1 MQPSDFKVPP
11 VIKTVTY
18 AGSPEDAFDRFA
30 VEIGKWWPMETHSLG
45 KAVDASSISFE
56 CLEAGG
62 ALVERCKSGDFHVW
76 GSIVDIR
83 HPRPISFTWH
93 VGRPQDTAQ
102 RSRLRS
108 TQKKM
113 ARGAALCAQIRA
125 RWNRFARVVGASW
138 RMDDL
143 YQGQGRMGLSVP
155 GG

>member
-102 RSRLRS
+102 RSCPPTWCRS
-108 TQKKM
+108 
-113 ARGAALCAQIRA
+113 GCIS
-125 RWNRFARVVGASW
+125 V
-138 RMDDL
+138 
-143 YQGQGRMGLSVP
+143 GLSSSVRLP
-155 GG
+155 LRAG

>member
-102 RSRLRS
+102 LIEVTFDPKENGTGCGIMRPNSS
-108 TQKKM
+108 
-113 ARGAALCAQIRA
+113 ALEPFCPGC
-125 RWNRFARVVGASW
+125 WRVVADG
-138 RMDDL
+138 
-143 YQGQGRMGLSVP
+143 
-155 GG
+155 

>member
-102 RSRLRS
+102 LIEVTFDPKENGTTNVNPFGLGEVGRP
-108 TQKKM
+108 
-113 ARGAALCAQIRA
+113 
-125 RWNRFARVVGASW
+125 RVGSSAK
-138 RMDDL
+138 L
-143 YQGQGRMGLSVP
+143 
-155 GG
+155 